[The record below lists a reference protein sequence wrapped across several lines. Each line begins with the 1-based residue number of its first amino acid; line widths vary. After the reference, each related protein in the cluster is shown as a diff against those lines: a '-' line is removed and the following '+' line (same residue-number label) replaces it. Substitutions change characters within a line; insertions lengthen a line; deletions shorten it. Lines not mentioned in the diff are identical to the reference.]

1 MCRSWLE
8 DELRLIRPRLVIP
21 VGKLAIGYFLGDRP
35 LNDTVGRSHQVTHV
49 GGSSLVI
56 PLPHPSGASSWIHMP
71 GHQELV
77 AHALNLIGEEMRRMQ
92 STVRPSKRSAA

>member
-35 LNDTVGRSHQVTHV
+35 LSDTVGRSHEAAHV
-49 GGSSLVI
+49 GGFSRVI
-56 PLPHPSGASSWIHMP
+56 PLPHPSGASSWIHMS

-77 AHALNLIGEEMRRMQ
+77 ARALELIGEEMRQLR
-92 STVRPSKRSAA
+92 SAAKPSKRSAA